1 MIPEGTTASISRVVM
16 AADTAVALG
25 SGDVDVLGTPRVV
38 ALCEEAAVAA
48 LAGLLPEGSTTVGT
62 SIALDHLAATP
73 VGGSV
78 VASATV
84 TGVDGRMVAFSVSVV
99 DGDTV
104 AARGVHT
111 RAVVNR
117 ERFDASL

>member
-1 MIPEGTTASISRVVM
+1 MIQEVTTASKALVVT

-38 ALCEEAAVAA
+38 ALCEETAVAA

-62 SIALDHLAATP
+62 SITVDHLAATP

-78 VASATV
+78 TATATV
-84 TGVDGRMVAFSVSVV
+84 TAIDGTTISFSLSVV
-99 DGDTV
+99 DGETV
-104 AARGVHT
+104 AARGAHT
-111 RAVVNR
+111 RAVVDR
-117 ERFDASL
+117 DSFEASL

>member
-1 MIPEGTTASISRVVM
+1 MIPEGTSASTSLVVTS
-16 AADTAVALG
+16 ADTAVALG
-25 SGDVDVLGTPRVV
+25 SGDVDVLGTPRIV

-48 LAGLLPEGSTTVGT
+48 LAGLLPEGSTTVGAR
-62 SIALDHLAATP
+62 IALDHLAATP

-84 TGVDGRMVAFSVSVV
+84 TAVDGRMVTFSLSVI

-104 AARGVHT
+104 AAVGVHT
-111 RAVVNR
+111 RTVVDR
-117 ERFDASL
+117 TRFEASL

>member
-1 MIPEGTTASISRVVM
+1 MITEGTTASRSLVVTS
-16 AADTAVALG
+16 ADTAVALG

-62 SIALDHLAATP
+62 TITLEHLAATP

-84 TGVDGRMVAFSVSVV
+84 IAVDGRMVAFSLSVV

-104 AARGVHT
+104 SALGDHT
-111 RAVVNR
+111 RAVVDR
-117 ERFDASL
+117 KRFEASL